1 MTGRDAV
8 KRVLQPSATR
18 KYLRLLRIWLK
29 RALYRNRVVNHIYG
43 GIPLKVELH
52 DPDSAGWYDHDW
64 EPLPEIEFLRKHGL
78 KPGARLFD
86 LGAHQGIVAMQLA
99 RIVEPGEVIAVEGN
113 WFNAARARRN
123 AELNSLSNLHILHA
137 IAAAEPG
144 NLYFSE
150 GSNASVARGR
160 VASFQVRS
168 VSVDELAREYGRPDV
183 LFVDVEGYELE
194 ALKGA
199 TDTLRAGADWFI
211 EVHQGCGLEQYGG
224 SVDEVLAAFPV
235 ELFKLYFCLAE
246 SNEFWQLQHADALP
260 NNRFYLIAI
269 SER

>member
-1 MTGRDAV
+1 MTEISR
-8 KRVLQPSATR
+8 KPSALR
-18 KYLRLLRIWLK
+18 KYLRLLRVWLK

-78 KPGARLFD
+78 KPGARVFD

-99 RIVEPGEVIAVEGN
+99 HIVAPGEVVAVEGN

-123 AELNSLSNLHILHA
+123 AELNGFSNLHVLHA
-137 IAAAEPG
+137 IAADKPG

-160 VASFQVRS
+160 AASFQVRA
-168 VSVDELAREYGRPDV
+168 VSVDELAHEHGRPDV
-183 LFVDVEGYELE
+183 LFIDVEGYELE
-194 ALKGA
+194 VLKGA
-199 TDTLRAGADWFI
+199 TETLRAGADWFI
-211 EVHQGCGLEQYGG
+211 EVHQGCGLEQYSG
-224 SVDEVLAAFPV
+224 SLAELLAAFPTD
-235 ELFKLYFCLAE
+235 EYQLYYCPADGKEFIKLHTPA
-246 SNEFWQLQHADALP
+246 QPPAG
-260 NNRFYLIAI
+260 RFFLIALA
-269 SER
+269 R